1 VTSRQVTAPAAAGPL
16 ENRINQEA
24 TARMRRRLSLAE
36 RERLPDAVK
45 KLIDAAAR
53 DVAEAAVEIA
63 VLREVEEAARS
74 AARAPRMG
82 SDTVTAQSDL
92 PLLERAENLAAKKK
106 ALEAAG
112 FSTDE
117 AMRILIAEIAA
128 DNGAS

>member
-1 VTSRQVTAPAAAGPL
+1 
-16 ENRINQEA
+16 
-24 TARMRRRLSLAE
+24 MKRRLSLAE
-36 RERLPDAVK
+36 KERLPDAVK
-45 KLIDAAAR
+45 NLIDAAAK

-74 AARAPRMG
+74 AARAARMG

-92 PLLERAENLAAKKK
+92 PLLEEAENLAANKK

-112 FSTDE
+112 FSTEE

-128 DNGAS
+128 DKRRQ

>member
-1 VTSRQVTAPAAAGPL
+1 
-16 ENRINQEA
+16 
-24 TARMRRRLSLAE
+24 MRRRLSLAE

-82 SDTVTAQSDL
+82 SDKVTAQSDL

-128 DNGAS
+128 DNRR